1 MQCPYCNYKESKVVD
16 SRHTD
21 SKSIRRRRECE
32 SCKKRFTTYE
42 VIETTPIMVVKKD
55 NSRELFDREK
65 IKKGINLKA
74 QGFSDQ
80 QIIRKLRNIEN
91 PNNETTVLENNNPM
105 DLPSNIE
112 TNEIMGSQQN
122 KPELRNLTLDVT
134 TQTLQMLAESVA
146 KKITEDIKNSDMAE
160 KLIEAGGYKKDNEIL
175 SQQVQELID
184 HNKKLS
190 ERIEQLEKREGFF
203 QKLIGLFR

>member
-1 MQCPYCNYKESKVVD
+1 MYNKNDILLKLNSENYYIDRRTLSTFISSWNIEAVYENEQKEEYYD
-16 SRHTD
+16 D
-21 SKSIRRRRECE
+21 YAI
-32 SCKKRFTTYE
+32 
-42 VIETTPIMVVKKD
+42 
-55 NSRELFDREK
+55 EK

-122 KPELRNLTLDVT
+122 KSELRNLTLDVT

>member
-1 MQCPYCNYKESKVVD
+1 MYNKNDILLKLNSENYYIDRRTLSTFISSWNIEAVYENEQKEEYYD
-16 SRHTD
+16 D
-21 SKSIRRRRECE
+21 YAI
-32 SCKKRFTTYE
+32 
-42 VIETTPIMVVKKD
+42 
-55 NSRELFDREK
+55 EK

-203 QKLIGLFR
+203 QKLIGLFK

>member
-1 MQCPYCNYKESKVVD
+1 MYNKNDILLKLNSENYYIDRRTLSTFISSWNIEAVYENEQKEEYYD
-16 SRHTD
+16 D
-21 SKSIRRRRECE
+21 YAI
-32 SCKKRFTTYE
+32 
-42 VIETTPIMVVKKD
+42 
-55 NSRELFDREK
+55 EK

-80 QIIRKLRNIEN
+80 QIIRKLRNVEN
-91 PNNETTVLENNNPM
+91 PNNETTVLEKNDM

-112 TNEIMGSQQN
+112 SNEIINSPQN

-146 KKITEDIKNSDMAE
+146 KKITEDIKNSDMAK

-190 ERIEQLEKREGFF
+190 ERIEQLEKREGFL

>member
-1 MQCPYCNYKESKVVD
+1 MYNKNDILLKLNSENYYIDRRTLSTFISSWNIEAVYENEQKEEYYD
-16 SRHTD
+16 D
-21 SKSIRRRRECE
+21 YAI
-32 SCKKRFTTYE
+32 
-42 VIETTPIMVVKKD
+42 
-55 NSRELFDREK
+55 EK

-80 QIIRKLRNIEN
+80 QIIRKLRNVEN
-91 PNNETTVLENNNPM
+91 PNTETTVLENNNPM

-112 TNEIMGSQQN
+112 SNEIINSPQN

>member
-1 MQCPYCNYKESKVVD
+1 MYNKNDILLKLNSENYYIDRRTLSTFISSWNIEAVYENEQKEEYYD
-16 SRHTD
+16 D
-21 SKSIRRRRECE
+21 YAI
-32 SCKKRFTTYE
+32 
-42 VIETTPIMVVKKD
+42 
-55 NSRELFDREK
+55 EK

-80 QIIRKLRNIEN
+80 QIIRKLRNVEN
-91 PNNETTVLENNNPM
+91 PNNETTVLENNTPI

-112 TNEIMGSQQN
+112 NNELASTQTSN

-190 ERIEQLEKREGFF
+190 ERIEQLEKRESFL

>member
-1 MQCPYCNYKESKVVD
+1 MYNKNDILLKLNSENYYIDRRTLSTFISSWNIEAVYENEQKEEYYD
-16 SRHTD
+16 D
-21 SKSIRRRRECE
+21 YAI
-32 SCKKRFTTYE
+32 
-42 VIETTPIMVVKKD
+42 
-55 NSRELFDREK
+55 EK

-80 QIIRKLRNIEN
+80 QIIRKLRNVEN
-91 PNNETTVLENNNPM
+91 PNNETTVLENNDM

-112 TNEIMGSQQN
+112 SNEIINSPQN

-190 ERIEQLEKREGFF
+190 ERIEQLEKRESFF

>member
-1 MQCPYCNYKESKVVD
+1 MYNKNDILLKLNSENYYIDRRTLSAFITSWNIEAVYENEQKEEYYD
-16 SRHTD
+16 D
-21 SKSIRRRRECE
+21 YAI
-32 SCKKRFTTYE
+32 
-42 VIETTPIMVVKKD
+42 
-55 NSRELFDREK
+55 EK

-80 QIIRKLRNIEN
+80 QIIRKLRNVEN
-91 PNNETTVLENNNPM
+91 PNTETTVLENNTPI

-112 TNEIMGSQQN
+112 NNELASTQTSN
-122 KPELRNLTLDVT
+122 KSELRNLTLDVT

-184 HNKKLS
+184 HNKKLA
-190 ERIEQLEKREGFF
+190 ERIEQLEKKEGFL

>member
-1 MQCPYCNYKESKVVD
+1 MYNKNDILLKLNSENYYIDRRTLSAFITSWNIEAVYENEQKEEYYD
-16 SRHTD
+16 D
-21 SKSIRRRRECE
+21 YAI
-32 SCKKRFTTYE
+32 
-42 VIETTPIMVVKKD
+42 
-55 NSRELFDREK
+55 EK

-80 QIIRKLRNIEN
+80 QIIIKLRNVEN
-91 PNNETTVLENNNPM
+91 PNTETTVLENNTPI

-112 TNEIMGSQQN
+112 NNELASTQTSN
-122 KPELRNLTLDVT
+122 KSELRNLTLDVT

-184 HNKKLS
+184 HNKKLA
-190 ERIEQLEKREGFF
+190 ERIEQLEKREGFL

>member
-1 MQCPYCNYKESKVVD
+1 MYNKNDILLKLNSENYYIDRRTLSTFISSWNIEAVYENEQKEEYYD
-16 SRHTD
+16 D
-21 SKSIRRRRECE
+21 YAI
-32 SCKKRFTTYE
+32 
-42 VIETTPIMVVKKD
+42 
-55 NSRELFDREK
+55 EK

-80 QIIRKLRNIEN
+80 QIIRKLRNVEN
-91 PNNETTVLENNNPM
+91 PNTETTVLENNTPI

-112 TNEIMGSQQN
+112 NNELASTQTSN
-122 KPELRNLTLDVT
+122 KSELRNLTLDVT

>member
-1 MQCPYCNYKESKVVD
+1 MYNKNDILLKLNSENYYIDRRTLSTFISSWNIEAVYENEQKEEYYD
-16 SRHTD
+16 D
-21 SKSIRRRRECE
+21 YAI
-32 SCKKRFTTYE
+32 
-42 VIETTPIMVVKKD
+42 
-55 NSRELFDREK
+55 EK

-80 QIIRKLRNIEN
+80 QIIRKLRNVEN
-91 PNNETTVLENNNPM
+91 PNNETTVLEKNDM

-112 TNEIMGSQQN
+112 SNEIINSPQN

-190 ERIEQLEKREGFF
+190 ERIEQLEKRESFL

>member
-1 MQCPYCNYKESKVVD
+1 MYNKNDILLKLNSENYYIDRRTLSAFITSWNIEAVYENEQKEEYYD
-16 SRHTD
+16 D
-21 SKSIRRRRECE
+21 YAI
-32 SCKKRFTTYE
+32 
-42 VIETTPIMVVKKD
+42 
-55 NSRELFDREK
+55 EK

-80 QIIRKLRNIEN
+80 QIIRKLRNVEN
-91 PNNETTVLENNNPM
+91 PNTETTVLENNTPI

-112 TNEIMGSQQN
+112 NNELASTQTSN
-122 KPELRNLTLDVT
+122 KSKLRNLTLDVT

-146 KKITEDIKNSDMAE
+146 QKITEDIKNSDMAE

-190 ERIEQLEKREGFF
+190 ERIEQLEKREGFL

>member
-1 MQCPYCNYKESKVVD
+1 MYNKNDILLKLNSENYYIDRRTLSTFISSWNIEAVYENEQKEEYYD
-16 SRHTD
+16 D
-21 SKSIRRRRECE
+21 YAI
-32 SCKKRFTTYE
+32 
-42 VIETTPIMVVKKD
+42 
-55 NSRELFDREK
+55 EK

-80 QIIRKLRNIEN
+80 QIIRKLRNVEN
-91 PNNETTVLENNNPM
+91 PNNETTVLENNTPI

-112 TNEIMGSQQN
+112 SNEIINSQQN

-190 ERIEQLEKREGFF
+190 ERIEQLEKRESFL

>member
-1 MQCPYCNYKESKVVD
+1 MYNKNDILLKLNSENYYIDRRTMSTFISSWNIEAVYENEQKEEYYD
-16 SRHTD
+16 D
-21 SKSIRRRRECE
+21 YAI
-32 SCKKRFTTYE
+32 
-42 VIETTPIMVVKKD
+42 
-55 NSRELFDREK
+55 EK

-80 QIIRKLRNIEN
+80 QIIRKLRNVEN
-91 PNNETTVLENNNPM
+91 PNNETTVLENNTPI

-112 TNEIMGSQQN
+112 NNELASTQTSN

>member
-1 MQCPYCNYKESKVVD
+1 MYNKNDILLKLNSENYYIDRRTLSAFISSWNIEAVYENEQKEEYYD
-16 SRHTD
+16 D
-21 SKSIRRRRECE
+21 YAI
-32 SCKKRFTTYE
+32 
-42 VIETTPIMVVKKD
+42 
-55 NSRELFDREK
+55 EK

-80 QIIRKLRNIEN
+80 QIIRKLRNVEN
-91 PNNETTVLENNNPM
+91 PNTETTVLENNTPIDM
-105 DLPSNIE
+105 PSNIE
-112 TNEIMGSQQN
+112 NNELASTQTSN
-122 KPELRNLTLDVT
+122 KSELRNLTLDVT

-190 ERIEQLEKREGFF
+190 ERIEQLEKREGFL

>member
-1 MQCPYCNYKESKVVD
+1 MYNKNDILLKLNSENYYIDRRTLSTFISSWNIEAVYENEQKEEYYD
-16 SRHTD
+16 D
-21 SKSIRRRRECE
+21 YAI
-32 SCKKRFTTYE
+32 
-42 VIETTPIMVVKKD
+42 
-55 NSRELFDREK
+55 EK

-80 QIIRKLRNIEN
+80 QIIRKLRNVEN
-91 PNNETTVLENNNPM
+91 PNNETTVLEKNDM

-112 TNEIMGSQQN
+112 SNEIINSQQN

>member
-1 MQCPYCNYKESKVVD
+1 MYNKNDILLKLNSENYYIDRRTLSTFISSWNIEAVYENEQKEEYYD
-16 SRHTD
+16 D
-21 SKSIRRRRECE
+21 YAI
-32 SCKKRFTTYE
+32 
-42 VIETTPIMVVKKD
+42 
-55 NSRELFDREK
+55 EK

-80 QIIRKLRNIEN
+80 QIIRKLRNVEN
-91 PNNETTVLENNNPM
+91 PNNETTVLENNTPI

-112 TNEIMGSQQN
+112 NNELASTQTSN

-190 ERIEQLEKREGFF
+190 ERIEQLEKRESFF
-203 QKLIGLFR
+203 QKLIVLFR

>member
-1 MQCPYCNYKESKVVD
+1 MYNKNDILLKLNSENYYIDRRTLSTFISSWNIEAVYENEQKEEYYD
-16 SRHTD
+16 D
-21 SKSIRRRRECE
+21 YAI
-32 SCKKRFTTYE
+32 
-42 VIETTPIMVVKKD
+42 
-55 NSRELFDREK
+55 EK

-80 QIIRKLRNIEN
+80 QIIRKLRNVES
-91 PNNETTVLENNNPM
+91 PNNETTVLENNTPI

-112 TNEIMGSQQN
+112 NNELASTQTSN

-190 ERIEQLEKREGFF
+190 ERIEQLEKRESFF

>member
-1 MQCPYCNYKESKVVD
+1 MYNKNDILLKLNSENYYIDRRTLSTFISSWNIEAVYENEQKEEYYD
-16 SRHTD
+16 D
-21 SKSIRRRRECE
+21 YAI
-32 SCKKRFTTYE
+32 
-42 VIETTPIMVVKKD
+42 
-55 NSRELFDREK
+55 EK

-80 QIIRKLRNIEN
+80 QIIRKLRNVEN
-91 PNNETTVLENNNPM
+91 PNNETTVLEKNNM

-112 TNEIMGSQQN
+112 SNEIINSPQN

>member
-1 MQCPYCNYKESKVVD
+1 MYNKNDILLKLNSENYYIDRRTLSTFISSWNIEAVYENEQKEEYYD
-16 SRHTD
+16 D
-21 SKSIRRRRECE
+21 YAI
-32 SCKKRFTTYE
+32 
-42 VIETTPIMVVKKD
+42 
-55 NSRELFDREK
+55 EK

-80 QIIRKLRNIEN
+80 QIIRKLRNVEN
-91 PNNETTVLENNNPM
+91 PNTETTVLENNTPI

-112 TNEIMGSQQN
+112 NNELASTQTSN
-122 KPELRNLTLDVT
+122 KSELRNLTLDVT

-184 HNKKLS
+184 HNKKLA
-190 ERIEQLEKREGFF
+190 ERIEQLEKRESFL

>member
-1 MQCPYCNYKESKVVD
+1 M
-16 SRHTD
+16 
-21 SKSIRRRRECE
+21 
-32 SCKKRFTTYE
+32 
-42 VIETTPIMVVKKD
+42 
-55 NSRELFDREK
+55 
-65 IKKGINLKA
+65 
-74 QGFSDQ
+74 
-80 QIIRKLRNIEN
+80 RNVEN
-91 PNNETTVLENNNPM
+91 PNTETTVLENNTPI

-112 TNEIMGSQQN
+112 NNELASTQTSN
-122 KPELRNLTLDVT
+122 KSELRNLTLDVT

-184 HNKKLS
+184 HNKKLA

>member
-1 MQCPYCNYKESKVVD
+1 MYNKNDILLKLNSENYYIDRRTLSTFISSWNIEAVYENEQKEEYYD
-16 SRHTD
+16 D
-21 SKSIRRRRECE
+21 YAI
-32 SCKKRFTTYE
+32 
-42 VIETTPIMVVKKD
+42 
-55 NSRELFDREK
+55 EK

-80 QIIRKLRNIEN
+80 QIIRKLRNVEN
-91 PNNETTVLENNNPM
+91 PNNETTVLEKNDM

-112 TNEIMGSQQN
+112 SNEIINSPQN

>member
-1 MQCPYCNYKESKVVD
+1 MYNKNDILLKLNSENYYIDRRTLSTFISSWNIEAVYENEQKEEYYD
-16 SRHTD
+16 D
-21 SKSIRRRRECE
+21 YAI
-32 SCKKRFTTYE
+32 
-42 VIETTPIMVVKKD
+42 
-55 NSRELFDREK
+55 EK

-80 QIIRKLRNIEN
+80 QIIRKLRNVEN

-112 TNEIMGSQQN
+112 SNEIINSQQN

>member
-1 MQCPYCNYKESKVVD
+1 MYNKNDILLKLNSENYYIDRRTLSTFISSWHIEAVYENEQKEEYYD
-16 SRHTD
+16 D
-21 SKSIRRRRECE
+21 YAI
-32 SCKKRFTTYE
+32 
-42 VIETTPIMVVKKD
+42 
-55 NSRELFDREK
+55 EK

-80 QIIRKLRNIEN
+80 QIIRKLRNVEN
-91 PNNETTVLENNNPM
+91 PNNETTVLENNTPI

-112 TNEIMGSQQN
+112 NNELASTQTSN

-190 ERIEQLEKREGFF
+190 ERIEQLEKRESFL

>member
-1 MQCPYCNYKESKVVD
+1 MYNKNDILLKLNSENYYIDRRTLSTFISSWNIEAVYENEQKEEYYD
-16 SRHTD
+16 D
-21 SKSIRRRRECE
+21 YAI
-32 SCKKRFTTYE
+32 
-42 VIETTPIMVVKKD
+42 
-55 NSRELFDREK
+55 EK

-80 QIIRKLRNIEN
+80 QIIRKLRNVEN
-91 PNNETTVLENNNPM
+91 PNNETTVLEKNDM

-112 TNEIMGSQQN
+112 SNEIINSPQN

-190 ERIEQLEKREGFF
+190 ERIEQLEKRESFF

>member
-1 MQCPYCNYKESKVVD
+1 MYNKNDILLKLNSENYYIDRRTLSTFISSWNIEAVYENEQKEEYYD
-16 SRHTD
+16 D
-21 SKSIRRRRECE
+21 YAI
-32 SCKKRFTTYE
+32 
-42 VIETTPIMVVKKD
+42 
-55 NSRELFDREK
+55 EK

-112 TNEIMGSQQN
+112 PNEIMGSQQN
-122 KPELRNLTLDVT
+122 KSELRNLTLDVT

>member
-1 MQCPYCNYKESKVVD
+1 MYNKNDILLKLNSENYYIDRRTLSTFISSWNIEAVYENEQKEEYYD
-16 SRHTD
+16 D
-21 SKSIRRRRECE
+21 YAI
-32 SCKKRFTTYE
+32 
-42 VIETTPIMVVKKD
+42 
-55 NSRELFDREK
+55 EK

-91 PNNETTVLENNNPM
+91 PNTETTVLENNNPM

>member
-1 MQCPYCNYKESKVVD
+1 MYNKNDILLKLNSENYYIDRRTLSTFISSWNIEAVYENEQKEEYYD
-16 SRHTD
+16 D
-21 SKSIRRRRECE
+21 YAI
-32 SCKKRFTTYE
+32 
-42 VIETTPIMVVKKD
+42 
-55 NSRELFDREK
+55 EK

-112 TNEIMGSQQN
+112 SNEIMGSQQN

-190 ERIEQLEKREGFF
+190 ERIEQLEKREGFL

>member
-1 MQCPYCNYKESKVVD
+1 MYNKNDILLKLNSENYYIDRRTLSTFITSWNIEAVYENEQKEEYYD
-16 SRHTD
+16 D
-21 SKSIRRRRECE
+21 YAI
-32 SCKKRFTTYE
+32 
-42 VIETTPIMVVKKD
+42 
-55 NSRELFDREK
+55 EK

-80 QIIRKLRNIEN
+80 QIIRKLRNVEN
-91 PNNETTVLENNNPM
+91 PNTETTVLENNTPI

-112 TNEIMGSQQN
+112 NNELASTQTSN
-122 KPELRNLTLDVT
+122 KSELRNLTLDVT

-184 HNKKLS
+184 HNKKLA
-190 ERIEQLEKREGFF
+190 ERIEQLEKREGFL